1 MTVSMIRIGIIGIGI
16 RIVGIIGIG
25 IRVDGT
31 IGTTARRVS
40 LI

>member
-1 MTVSMIRIGIIGIGI
+1 MTASMIRIGIIGIGI